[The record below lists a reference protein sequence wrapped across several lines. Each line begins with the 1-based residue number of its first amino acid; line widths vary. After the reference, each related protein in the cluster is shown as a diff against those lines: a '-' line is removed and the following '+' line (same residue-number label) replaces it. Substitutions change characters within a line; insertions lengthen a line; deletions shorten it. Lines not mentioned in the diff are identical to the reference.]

1 MQNVKNILD
10 SLLQSSVPEEAWKLN
25 LIKNWPTIIGSLHDK
40 VSLQK
45 VNGTSVVL
53 GVYDSSWIQELY
65 LLSKLILKKI
75 NSHLDRPRIETL
87 RFQCVETSTQSSD
100 RRSKATKNSIAN
112 KKKELQPKKLAESS
126 QNKNVALKPEELQA
140 LKKIRDPQL
149 SQALQGFLQKC
160 QQ

>member
-10 SLLQSSVPEEAWKLN
+10 SLLQPSAQNEAWKLN

-45 VNGTSVVL
+45 INATSIVL
-53 GVYDSSWIQELY
+53 GVYDSCWIQELY

-87 RFQCVETSTQSSD
+87 RFQCIEPTSSN
-100 RRSKATKNSIAN
+100 RSIN
-112 KKKELQPKKLAESS
+112 KKKPT
-126 QNKNVALKPEELQA
+126 LQA
-140 LKKIRDPQL
+140 LPLKKIELKPQEILALQKIQDPQL
-149 SQALQGFLQKC
+149 SDALQGFLRKC

>member
-10 SLLQSSVPEEAWKLN
+10 LLLQPSVQNEAWKLN
-25 LIKNWPTIIGSLHDK
+25 LIKNWPEIIGSLHEK

-45 VNGTSVVL
+45 INTTSIVL

-75 NSHLDRPRIETL
+75 NSGLDKPRIETL
-87 RFQCVETSTQSSD
+87 RFQCIESSYA
-100 RRSKATKNSIAN
+100 KTMKN
-112 KKKELQPKKLAESS
+112 KKTITKPSLPSRKFT
-126 QNKNVALKPEELQA
+126 LKPQESLA
-140 LKKIRDPQL
+140 LKKIHDPEL
-149 SQALQGFLQKC
+149 SDALQGFLQKC

>member
-10 SLLQSSVPEEAWKLN
+10 LLLQPSLGQEAWKLN
-25 LIKNWPTIIGSLHDK
+25 LIKNWPEIIGSLHDK

-45 VNGTSVVL
+45 INATSVVL

-75 NSHLDRPRIETL
+75 NSSLDKPRIETL
-87 RFQCVETSTQSSD
+87 RFQCVEKTTRSTLK
-100 RRSKATKNSIAN
+100 SKNGITINQFSPTN
-112 KKKELQPKKLAESS
+112 FS
-126 QNKNVALKPEELQA
+126 LKPKESLA
-140 LKKIRDPQL
+140 LEKIRDPQL
-149 SQALQGFLQKC
+149 SDALQGFLKKC